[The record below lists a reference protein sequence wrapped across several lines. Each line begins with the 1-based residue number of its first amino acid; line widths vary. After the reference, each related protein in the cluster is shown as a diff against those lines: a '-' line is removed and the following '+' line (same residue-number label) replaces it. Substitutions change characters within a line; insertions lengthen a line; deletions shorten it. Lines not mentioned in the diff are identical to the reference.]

1 MTEGDKLQVELQRD
15 DITMPGTSFRASYL
29 SSPEMPQLMCCDW
42 VRNDARATISLNE
55 FLALAWGAA
64 NDKAR

>member
-42 VRNDARATISLNE
+42 VRK